1 MLQITYFFNKLKFYS
16 MVAAAAVSSSD
27 ATAAAFLLLLFVVS
41 LFKLE
46 NENKR
51 RLALPRSCQRQ
62 RQPCEILVCWS
73 LKSFESAHD
82 HEPQKKYG

>member
-27 ATAAAFLLLLFVVS
+27 ATAAAFMLLLFVVS

-46 NENKR
+46 NEIKGAWRCHAAANANVSR
-51 RLALPRSCQRQ
+51 VR
-62 RQPCEILVCWS
+62 
-73 LKSFESAHD
+73 F
-82 HEPQKKYG
+82 